1 MVKAYNIFLG
11 NMLLLEFLHNL
22 VFVFGRG
29 VTETRCYVLTTECGN
44 RYLKY
49 FVSSFQRHAGKL
61 KATSDLRS
69 AAVK

>member
-29 VTETRCYVLTTECGN
+29 VTETRCYVLPTECGN
-44 RYLKY
+44 R
-49 FVSSFQRHAGKL
+49 
-61 KATSDLRS
+61 
-69 AAVK
+69 